1 MEFLLLLLV
10 ARSTSSQVQRLSEKS
25 EMSIIVLKKKK
36 KKASSKGY
44 IGKHGK
50 RDRIT
55 RSLSV
60 VTPYCRDNQFSG
72 QFISSIQL
80 FNQSSEGIY
89 FGGEKNLTK

>member
-36 KKASSKGY
+36 KASSKGY
-44 IGKHGK
+44 TGKHGK